1 MCGSL
6 LGTKAYKGKLVQ
18 VGFYKK
24 RMCQVLFLTHPLV
37 LFRFLSDCSA
47 IVFCCFALYL
57 ELIEAVPEYTHYLTL
72 RYKGVWVDVVDE
84 VVEHSGFALAC
95 NNQYHFRVLSAVIAV
110 RIYRRATT
118 MGWRFCNLLTYFFV
132 SFRDNKELNRPPA
145 CIYNLV

>member
-6 LGTKAYKGKLVQ
+6 LGNKAYKGKLVQ

-37 LFRFLSDCSA
+37 LFRFLSGCSA
-47 IVFCCFALYL
+47 VVFCCFALYL

-72 RYKGVWVDVVDE
+72 RYKGVWVDVVDK

-110 RIYRRATT
+110 RIYRGATT
-118 MGWRFCNLLTYFFV
+118 VGWRFCNLPAYFFV
-132 SFRDNKELNRPPA
+132 SFRNNKELNRPPA
-145 CIYNLV
+145 RIHNLV

>member
-6 LGTKAYKGKLVQ
+6 LGNKAYKGKLVQ

-37 LFRFLSDCSA
+37 LFRFLSGCSA
-47 IVFCCFALYL
+47 VVFCCFALYL
-57 ELIEAVPEYTHYLTL
+57 ELIEAVPEYTH
-72 RYKGVWVDVVDE
+72 K

-110 RIYRRATT
+110 RIYRGATT
-118 MGWRFCNLLTYFFV
+118 VGWRFCNLPAYFFV
-132 SFRDNKELNRPPA
+132 SFRNNKELNRPPA
-145 CIYNLV
+145 RIHNLV